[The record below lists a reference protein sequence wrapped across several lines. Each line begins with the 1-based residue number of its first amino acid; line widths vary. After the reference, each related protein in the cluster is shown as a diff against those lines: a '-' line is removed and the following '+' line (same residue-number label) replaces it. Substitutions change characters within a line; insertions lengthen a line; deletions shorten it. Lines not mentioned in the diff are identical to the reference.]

1 VIAGRTYRRVRT
13 SSGRTSSTWFLKK
26 VLATMIVIGGISSL
40 TIGGTF
46 ALFNS
51 EESNTQSSI
60 ASGTLTLS
68 DTVTTGT
75 MATACFSYGPGS
87 TANVNNTCEAAFAM
101 TSQNYPG
108 VTAKAKITILNNG
121 TLDGTDLTL
130 YVPSGCTTVATTG
143 APSPGGGDMC
153 ASTGALFY
161 VQETDSGGTPTKC
174 WYPSAAG
181 TTCTITSTLST
192 FKTNYHSTI
201 ASLDLGSGPAHGASR
216 YFEIGMQIPATATNT
231 LQGEAAQFG
240 LTWHITD

>member
-40 TIGGTF
+40 TVGGTF

-51 EESNTQSSI
+51 EESNAGSSI

-68 DTVTTGT
+68 DTVTSGS
-75 MATACFSYGPGS
+75 ATACFSYGAGS
-87 TANVNNTCEAAFAM
+87 SANVNNTCEAAFAM
-101 TSQNYPG
+101 TSENYPG
-108 VTAKAKITILNNG
+108 VTGIAKITILNNG
-121 TLDGTDLTL
+121 SVDGTDLTL
-130 YVPSGCTTVATTG
+130 YVPSGCSTVATTG
-143 APSPGGGDMC
+143 APTPGGGDMC

-161 VQETDSGGTPTKC
+161 VQETDSGGTATKC

-181 TTCTITSTLST
+181 ITCTATSTLST

-201 ASLDLGSGPAHGASR
+201 ASLDLGPGPAHGTAR
-216 YFEIGMQIPATATNT
+216 YFEIGMQIPSNATNS

-240 LTWHITD
+240 LTWHITS